1 MKNMKIRRY
10 RFNRATGKIYQKS
23 YSSSLEIPDY
33 LDAVILHATPPV
45 YGQPFPNQPA
55 QDWINLCFLDREL
68 SWSFALLNSGQSD
81 ALRPFLNYQ
90 TQQKDLFNYLTRIS
104 LVPQRSRSGNHW
116 YAYAFEALPLPDKVN
131 LLETLN
137 CHSKLPLIDPNISL
151 DFPEPELN
159 LPQLKT
165 LISPQIEVKLSDTR
179 STFLNWD

>member
-10 RFNRATGKIYQKS
+10 RFNRSTGKIYPES
-23 YSSSLEIPDY
+23 YSSLIEIPDY

-55 QDWINLCFLDREL
+55 QNWINLCFLDREL
-68 SWSFALLNSGQSD
+68 SWSFALLNSGQSE

-90 TQQKDLFNYLTRIS
+90 TQQKDLLNYLTRIS

-116 YAYAFEALPLPDKVN
+116 YAYAFEALPLPDRVN
-131 LLETLN
+131 PLETLH
-137 CHSKLPLIDPNISL
+137 CHSELPLIDPNISL
-151 DFPEPELN
+151 DFPEPEVN
-159 LPQLKT
+159 FQQLKT

-179 STFLNWD
+179 SSFLNWY